1 MFDDLDFDRPATL
14 RWGDPV
20 VSGPSGIESSLDGSL
35 RQALRYYAQ
44 LPGEEQ
50 AGATVTVAPVPGDWS
65 MVVYEGRELKRMARR
80 ASGRVIGFL
89 DAAVRLRRSAGAGAA
104 RLEWPDG
111 DTRLRNVG

>member
-50 AGATVTVAPVPGDWS
+50 AGATVTVHPNTYHPEVGY
-65 MVVYEGRELKRMARR
+65 MVL
-80 ASGRVIGFL
+80 
-89 DAAVRLRRSAGAGAA
+89 
-104 RLEWPDG
+104 G
-111 DTRLRNVG
+111 DTSIVTENGSECLIETPRKLLSAPG